1 MPRFNQLGMLSKNLF
16 RGHKMKFSEHV
27 LWFCVQ
33 LATTC
38 VWASSS
44 SAPVDISFS
53 IDHFDH
59 ADMVEVSKLCSVAYG
74 KDSPY
79 TTGLESAGW
88 DITDLVTPNGYRY
101 GVRAQNGPLSVL
113 SFKGTDDGYSMLQD
127 ATMARMSSAGV
138 FPRLPHDDMHTGF
151 HTYYSNLDVR
161 PHLRKVEHDEFLIL
175 AGHSLGGAMCY
186 LSGLEM
192 LSMQQEDPHLYPS
205 HFCSLFTLGAPAAV
219 GPRLCAPLSRIAH
232 LRIAFDNDPV
242 TSLTRGPVTLSQPAC
257 RVDSGT
263 CYFNHTGE
271 KVTLTGSGLATH
283 TCDQYIE
290 ALITTPRDRVAPIW
304 GEPQSISLAPYVS
317 AVYAPGYDTSRLLSH
332 FRSADCE
339 ETKHRPLM
347 QHLITGAWNGTFPRG
362 TFHRSFSPSRADDT
376 LFYQLW
382 RRHNL
387 YGAHLVSPQDYID
400 LLGALHEKYDY
411 LNPLYTQRTL
421 GFFDRI
427 AKKHGLSRETLEG
440 VIAASKAHTLPPS
453 SYHSPVHDFV
463 FTQAQM
469 SMGIL
474 LGQQVAPPMPTT
486 RENPLTRFLLSYKKM
501 KVVNDAL
508 FLELD

>member
-1 MPRFNQLGMLSKNLF
+1 MF
-16 RGHKMKFSEHV
+16 RGHRMKFSKHV

-33 LATTC
+33 LANTC

-127 ATMARMSSAGV
+127 AKMARMSSAGV

-161 PHLRKVEHDEFLIL
+161 PHLRKVAHDEFLIL

-186 LSGLEM
+186 FSGLEM

-219 GPRLCAPLSRIAH
+219 GPGLCTPLSRIAH

-242 TSLTRGPVTLSQPAC
+242 TSLTRGPVTLHQPAC
-257 RVDSGT
+257 RADSGT
-263 CYFNHTGE
+263 CYFNHTGA
-271 KVTLTGSGLATH
+271 KVTLTGSGLASH

-290 ALITTPRDRVAPIW
+290 ALVTTPPHEIAPIW
-304 GEPQSISLAPYVS
+304 GRPHPISLAPYVS
-317 AVYAPGYDTSRLLSH
+317 AVPKPSNISQLLCR
-332 FRSADCE
+332 FRSPCFL
-339 ETKHRPLM
+339 ETDHQHLM
-347 QHLITGAWNGTFPRG
+347 QHLISGAWNGTFLRNEL
-362 TFHRSFSPSRADDT
+362 HRAFYPSRAADT

-382 RRHNL
+382 RKHHL
-387 YGAHLVSPQDYID
+387 YDAHLVSPQDYVD
-400 LLGALHEKYDY
+400 LLSDLHEKYDF
-411 LNPLYTQRTL
+411 LNPLYAQRTL

-440 VIAASKAHTLPPS
+440 VIDISREHTLPTS
-453 SYHSPVHDFV
+453 LYHSPLNDYL
-463 FTQAQM
+463 FTLFQM
-469 SMGIL
+469 STAHY
-474 LGQQVAPPMPTT
+474 LGQQSVPPAPTT
-486 RENPLTRFLLSYKKM
+486 TENHLTRFLLSYKKM
-501 KVVNDAL
+501 KVINETL
-508 FLELD
+508 LLELD